1 MNLSMVDASEN
12 QSASPGSSEQYQWLE
27 PEPTVG
33 ENVSVEMSLLTISIF
48 VDSHRNFRKIFKL

>member
-33 ENVSVEMSLLTISIF
+33 EKVSVEISLLAISIF
-48 VDSHRNFRKIFKL
+48 VDNHHSFRKNIKL